1 MTHQQKYS
9 TGTVL
14 FPFYILIKIFLT
26 SVHRSLSFYN
36 DKQECCEAFKGPK
49 IMFQTLNLSQI
60 I

>member
-9 TGTVL
+9 TGTVF
-14 FPFYILIKIFLT
+14 FPLVFLKIFLT